1 MERCDMRRTPKQRI
15 NDILERIERV
25 NEYVGALGYNGFL
38 ADELTID
45 AVTYNLEVI
54 GEAAS
59 HVPRRVRAK
68 YPDIDWQAVVRLRDL
83 FFSWNPEAD
92 RKVAWDVIKTEL
104 PELKRK
110 LKG

>member
-1 MERCDMRRTPKQRI
+1 MRRTPEQRI
-15 NDILERIERV
+15 DDILERIERV
-25 NEYVGALGYNGFL
+25 NEYLGALTYDGFL
-38 ADELTID
+38 ADGLTID

-59 HVPRRVRAK
+59 HVPQRVRAK
-68 YPDIDWQAVVRLRDL
+68 YPEIDWQAVVRLRDL
-83 FFSWNPEAD
+83 FSPWNLGAD
-92 RKVAWDVIKTEL
+92 HKVAWDIIQNEL